1 MIGNKKTVKLK
12 KAKKK
17 VKWKIVAGKKN
28 ISIKKKGKLKNKL
41 IVKGK
46 KVGKAK
52 IKAICGKKKY
62 TLTTANDNEQYKGR
76 NPKSWILYG
85 SKDGN
90 NWETIDVV
98 NDSGM
103 EDKNFKTYNYTVDK
117 VGTYQYYKLDLQAIY
132 GSGCQ
137 ISEISMKGATVSPS
151 KYDILFTGD
160 CKDESRWGECIA
172 NLYFLGIT

>member
-90 NWETIDVV
+90 N
-98 NDSGM
+98 
-103 EDKNFKTYNYTVDK
+103 
-117 VGTYQYYKLDLQAIY
+117 
-132 GSGCQ
+132 
-137 ISEISMKGATVSPS
+137 
-151 KYDILFTGD
+151 
-160 CKDESRWGECIA
+160 
-172 NLYFLGIT
+172 

>member
-1 MIGNKKTVKLK
+1 MKKLFLREEILMNSRKPVVKRVIAVLLTITLVMCLLPANNIVQAKSQKVKLSKKNITVMIGNKKTVKLK

-90 NWETIDVV
+90 N
-98 NDSGM
+98 
-103 EDKNFKTYNYTVDK
+103 
-117 VGTYQYYKLDLQAIY
+117 
-132 GSGCQ
+132 
-137 ISEISMKGATVSPS
+137 
-151 KYDILFTGD
+151 
-160 CKDESRWGECIA
+160 
-172 NLYFLGIT
+172 